1 MSVGT
6 DKIKSNE
13 RKTKMEC
20 EICEIN
26 KAVEVIHYDTDIIEL
41 EFIASCQQCHD
52 AIVCDEHEKEFP
64 IVDIFP
70 IAD

>member
-1 MSVGT
+1 
-6 DKIKSNE
+6 
-13 RKTKMEC
+13 MEC